1 MFRPQIQKTRI
12 LVILAAFNLLLFYG
26 ATQVKDDVLSRG
38 YEEKIKAA
46 EIMASALAELKNVR
60 MGKGVFVDTEN
71 DPNET
76 ALVGQ
81 AFSLITTDEGLLH
94 SKLSTLNPNFAA
106 GIVDMFFELGLQS
119 GDVVAVAITG
129 YMPGGN
135 IALYSA
141 CQSMG
146 IHPVVITSVGASQ
159 WGATDPYFTWLD
171 MESFLFEKGIIHSRS
186 IAASLGGGGDRGKGL
201 SPRGRELLWEAIYR
215 NNLPLIQ
222 EDDLSGSIN
231 KRMELYQS
239 QSEGGSLMAFVNIG
253 GGAASIGPAINAK
266 LIPSGV
272 VQPYELVGLSGNSLI
287 KNFAQLNIPLV
298 QILNIKDVT
307 EKLSLPFAP
316 IPTPE
321 IGEGKLFSETRYNLL
336 IVTITLILS
345 AGVVIGL
352 GLYSHFQIKERMHSY
367 EPESIL

>member
-1 MFRPQIQKTRI
+1 MFRPQIQKTRV
-12 LVILAAFNLLLFYG
+12 LVILAAFNLLLFYF
-26 ATQVKDDVLSRG
+26 ATHAKDDVLAIG
-38 YEEKIKAA
+38 YEEKFKAA
-46 EIMASALAELKNVR
+46 EIMASALVELKNIR
-60 MGKGVFVDTEN
+60 MERGIFVDAEN

-81 AFSLITTDEGLLH
+81 AFSLITTDEGVLD

-129 YMPGGN
+129 SMPGGN
-135 IALYSA
+135 IALYAA

-146 IHPVVITSVGASQ
+146 IRPIVITSVGASQ

-171 MESFLFEKGIIHSRS
+171 MESILFEKGFIHSRS

-215 NNLPLIQ
+215 NNLTLIQ
-222 EDDLSGSIN
+222 EDDLVGSIN
-231 KRMELYQS
+231 KRMELYQA
-239 QSEGGSLMAFVNIG
+239 QSEDKDFKAFINIG
-253 GGAASIGPAINAK
+253 GGAASIGPSINAK

-272 VQPYELVGLSGNSLI
+272 VQPYALVGLTENSLI
-287 KNFAQLNIPLV
+287 KTFAQLNIPLV

-307 EKLSLPFAP
+307 EKLSLPYAP
-316 IPTPE
+316 IPTPQT
-321 IGEGKLFSETRYNLL
+321 GEGILFSETRYNLL

-345 AGVVIGL
+345 AGAVLGL
-352 GLYSHFQIKERMHSY
+352 GLYSHFQIKERMYSY

>member
-12 LVILAAFNLLLFYG
+12 LVILAVFNLLLFYW

-38 YEEKIKAA
+38 YEEKIKAT

-60 MGKGVFVDTEN
+60 MEKGVFVDTEN

-81 AFSLITTDEGLLH
+81 AFSLITTDEGLLD

-106 GIVDMFFELGLQS
+106 GIVDMFYELGLKS

-129 YMPGGN
+129 SMPGGN
-135 IALYSA
+135 IAMYSA

-146 IHPVVITSVGASQ
+146 ILPIVITSVGASQ
-159 WGATDPYFTWLD
+159 WGATDPYFSWLD
-171 MESFLFEKGIIHSRS
+171 MESILFKKGIIQNRS

-222 EDDLSGSIN
+222 ENDLSGSIN
-231 KRMELYQS
+231 KRMELYKAMNDDNS
-239 QSEGGSLMAFVNIG
+239 YKAFINIG
-253 GGAASIGPAINAK
+253 GGAASLGPAINAK

-272 VQPYELVGLSGNSLI
+272 VQPYELIGLSGNSLI
-287 KNFAQLNIPLV
+287 KNFAQLNIPLL
-298 QILNIKDVT
+298 QILNIKNVT
-307 EKLSLPFAP
+307 EILSLPYAP
-316 IPTPE
+316 IPTPV
-321 IGEGKLFSETRYNLL
+321 IGEGILFLETRYNLF
-336 IVTITLILS
+336 IVMITLLLS
-345 AGVVIGL
+345 AGSVIGL
-352 GLYSHFQIKERMHSY
+352 GLYSHYQIKERMHNY